1 MITEAYGGLLAN
13 WKIYLRHALYVGQ
26 GKKLCQ
32 TYKYICTA
40 LSSSAYPEKV
50 SVHKTVSVLIHHGQ

>member
-26 GKKLCQ
+26 GKK
-32 TYKYICTA
+32 A
-40 LSSSAYPEKV
+40 MSNV
-50 SVHKTVSVLIHHGQ
+50 

>member
-1 MITEAYGGLLAN
+1 MITETYGGLLAN

-50 SVHKTVSVLIHHGQ
+50 R